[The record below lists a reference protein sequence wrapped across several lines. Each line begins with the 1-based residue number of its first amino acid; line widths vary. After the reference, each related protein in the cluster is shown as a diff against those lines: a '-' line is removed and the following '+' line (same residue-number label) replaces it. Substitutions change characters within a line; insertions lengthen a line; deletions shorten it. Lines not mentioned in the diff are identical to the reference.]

1 MDGHQLRGA
10 RIHRDMMLVSS
21 VCRRALGCE
30 WGGKGMMLGHSSVVS
45 KYGAPLTRTPP
56 RQSFGAAGRHPRG
69 GGEFRP
75 VDRRVFYCALC
86 SVDGSSPWSW
96 GRFIIASTPC
106 FCVGIGDQHSGIV
119 LDCSKSS
126 RQCSLSY
133 LLTYLVS

>member
-56 RQSFGAAGRHPRG
+56 RQSFWGPRAATPGVAANSGPSIDVSSLLRTVQR
-69 GGEFRP
+69 
-75 VDRRVFYCALC
+75 RRVESLVLGAFHHRQYTVLLC
-86 SVDGSSPWSW
+86 WYW
-96 GRFIIASTPC
+96 GPT
-106 FCVGIGDQHSGIV
+106 
-119 LDCSKSS
+119 
-126 RQCSLSY
+126 
-133 LLTYLVS
+133 